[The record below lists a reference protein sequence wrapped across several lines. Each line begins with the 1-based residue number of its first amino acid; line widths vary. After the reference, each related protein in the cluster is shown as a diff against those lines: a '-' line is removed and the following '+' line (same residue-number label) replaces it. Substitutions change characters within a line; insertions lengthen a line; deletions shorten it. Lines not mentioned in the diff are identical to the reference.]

1 MSTFEYKVNKGDTL
15 QLGNSDSTAV
25 SIPSTLTVTGATTL
39 TGAVTLTAGTAVTY
53 ESVTTTGT
61 ADVVDPDKRYSFV
74 TSAGAHT
81 VTLADGSF
89 AGQEKTIILSVDG
102 GTVTLTPANFADGTS
117 LTFDD
122 ILDTA
127 TLVFDGTDWNL
138 AAASGVAIV

>member
-1 MSTFEYKVNKGDTL
+1 MGTYTYKVRGSDTL
-15 QLGNSDSTAV
+15 KLGTSNNPV
-25 SIPSTLTVTGATTL
+25 SIPGTLTVTGATTL
-39 TGAVTLTAGTAVTY
+39 TGGAAVTY

-61 ADVVDPDKRYSFV
+61 SDVVDPDAKYSFI

-117 LTFDD
+117 LTFADA
-122 ILDTA
+122 LDTA
-127 TLVFDGTDWNL
+127 TLVFDGSDWNL